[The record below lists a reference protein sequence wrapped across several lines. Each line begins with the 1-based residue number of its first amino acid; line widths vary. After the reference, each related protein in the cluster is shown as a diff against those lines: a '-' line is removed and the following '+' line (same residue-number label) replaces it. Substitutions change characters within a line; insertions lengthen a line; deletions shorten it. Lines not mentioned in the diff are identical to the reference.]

1 MFPETFEA
9 IKSLWREVA
18 TGLVF
23 QMDGDPIPYK
33 TIQWNFDRSFK
44 AFGLPYRGTHVMRH
58 GGCRRVFNHVGE
70 IPIAQQLLGNSDLKT
85 TLIYAK
91 RHATRVGADQSGAR
105 LLAKEADIA
114 CTTACGTKIE
124 NRK

>member
-9 IKSLWREVA
+9 LAGLWREGS

-23 QMDGDPIPYK
+23 TTDAEPIPYK
-33 TIQWNFDRSFK
+33 TIQCHYDASFK
-44 AFGLPYRGTHVMRH
+44 KAGLPYRGTHVMRH
-58 GGCRRVFNHVGE
+58 GGCRRVFNEVGE
-70 IPIAQQLLGNSDLKT
+70 IPIAQQLLGNVDMKT

-91 RHATRVGADQSGAR
+91 RHASALTKVAHQYWEKKPT
-105 LLAKEADIA
+105 LLASA
-114 CTTACGTKIE
+114 CEEKIE